1 MPASKKKKA
10 DPCDDWEEQD
20 YDSPTNGSV
29 PSPTS
34 DRPSP
39 SNALPS
45 NHQPVSSSSNI
56 HSDAPPDPIEIEN
69 SLVWNN
75 ANRNPQYVI
84 LPANAAHSAVT
95 ANRPLVQETM
105 FGKAKVT
112 ILKRPK
118 AESTNRS
125 SNNSNSSS
133 SSNLSIS
140 LREKAYSE
148 ARERIFGSS
157 ASSSDDQSPSK
168 PPIKLKP
175 TPPRISRDPSSQA
188 NPVAIQRQPNGPAS
202 SDQKGFN
209 SRQKS
214 IPT

>member
-20 YDSPTNGSV
+20 YDSPTNESV

-75 ANRNPQYVI
+75 ASVFS
-84 LPANAAHSAVT
+84 LPLLVFIFSTSVSKHSNVDIF
-95 ANRPLVQETM
+95 PLFFFYFFLEIGT
-105 FGKAKVT
+105 
-112 ILKRPK
+112 
-118 AESTNRS
+118 
-125 SNNSNSSS
+125 
-133 SSNLSIS
+133 LSM
-140 LREKAYSE
+140 
-148 ARERIFGSS
+148 
-157 ASSSDDQSPSK
+157 
-168 PPIKLKP
+168 
-175 TPPRISRDPSSQA
+175 
-188 NPVAIQRQPNGPAS
+188 
-202 SDQKGFN
+202 
-209 SRQKS
+209 
-214 IPT
+214 